1 MTTTRQQGADESVAT
16 DDVATDVATVKGAPV
31 RAMALALWVV
41 VGSLLAYGVAQ
52 TALKASALFG

>member
-1 MTTTRQQGADESVAT
+1 MTTTQQQVSDAPVAT
-16 DDVATDVATVKGAPV
+16 DDAATAKGAPV

-52 TALKASALFG
+52 TALKASALFA